1 MDDSPILIKLKNL
14 GYSDL
19 VETILR
25 WRNDT
30 LRYSKGWYTP
40 HGGARSYYKLLFVMA
55 WRLDKRTEQLCK
67 TKDSEGSLTIRLYNI
82 QVWRWISL
90 GMRWKVHITN

>member
-30 LRYSKGWYTP
+30 LRYSKGWYTSR
-40 HGGARSYYKLLFVMA
+40 GGARAYYKLLFMMA
-55 WRLDKRTEQLCK
+55 WRLDKGTEQMCK
-67 TKDSEGSLTIRLYNI
+67 TKDAEGSLTIR
-82 QVWRWISL
+82 S
-90 GMRWKVHITN
+90 